1 MRRCGEVDPVDH
13 VSLAN
18 FEAFTEDGFFRSGD
32 LGYKNEKKQ
41 LYISGRSKE
50 QTPRYFDLTIST
62 PTSALMCCAV

>member
-1 MRRCGEVDPVDH
+1 MPRIWMRRCGEVDPVDH

-18 FEAFTEDGFFRSGD
+18 FEAFTEEGFFRSGD

-50 QTPRYFDLTIST
+50 QFQRRDTLT
-62 PTSALMCCAV
+62 